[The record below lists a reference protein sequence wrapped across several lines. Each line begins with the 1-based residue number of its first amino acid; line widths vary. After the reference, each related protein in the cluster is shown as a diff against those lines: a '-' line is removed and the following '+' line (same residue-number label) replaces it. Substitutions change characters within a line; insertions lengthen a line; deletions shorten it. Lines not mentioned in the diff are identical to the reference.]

1 MTPSAARRPLPER
14 LARFAPGLPDLL
26 GYRLGNLPADL
37 RAGVSVAAVAL
48 PVGVAY
54 AQLAGFD
61 PVVGLYSS
69 ILPLVAYALFGTSR
83 QLIVGP
89 DAATCALIAAAV
101 TPLAAG
107 DQGHYLALSA
117 LLALSAGL
125 ICIAASFLRL
135 GALADFLSRPILVGF
150 LNGISISIA
159 LGQVGKLLGFETT
172 ERGIVPRLVEVAGKI
187 GQIHW
192 PTFAVGA
199 LAMVLLF
206 LTPRITR
213 RLPAALVAM
222 VVAGAAVALLGLDG
236 AGVATIGPV
245 PAGLPTLGL
254 PGLPAGRLAEV
265 LPGLMAAAAGIALVS
280 FSSAMLTARSF
291 AAKNRYDIDVDR
303 EFSALG
309 AANIAS
315 ALSQGFAISGADS
328 RTAMNDAA
336 GGMTR
341 VVGLITA
348 ASVCVVLLFLTA
360 PLQFVPIA
368 ALGAVLIK
376 ASASLMDLR
385 SLRRFWVLDRAEF
398 LLSVAATLGV
408 VWVGAIQA
416 ILIAVLLALGR
427 FVRLAARP
435 HVEVLGQAP
444 GEPGLHSVDRHP
456 GAETIPGLVLFR
468 FNGPLVFFNAP
479 HFKRQALSAA
489 AAAGPGLEWFV
500 LDLIPLTQVDV
511 TGMDALRELDAELE
525 RRGVALVAAGR
536 RREYAEWLEAR
547 GLLQP
552 RVLERHFPTLRAAVK
567 AYRARG
573 GAGGETGRPDSA
585 PPASGAAASD
595 VNPDSTPADPDGL
608 PGREA

>member
-1 MTPSAARRPLPER
+1 VTDTASPRPLQVR

-26 GYRLGNLPADL
+26 GYRLDNLPADL
-37 RAGVSVAAVAL
+37 RAGISVAAVAL

-101 TPLAAG
+101 APLAAG
-107 DQGHYLALSA
+107 APGHYLALSA

-172 ERGIVPRLVEVAGKI
+172 EPGIVPRLIEVVGKI
-187 GQIHW
+187 GQTHW
-192 PTFAVGA
+192 PTLAVGA
-199 LAMVLLF
+199 LAMALLL

-222 VVAGAAVALLGLDG
+222 AVAGAAVALLGLDE
-236 AGVATIGPV
+236 AGVVTIGAV
-245 PAGLPTLGL
+245 PAGLPNLGL

-265 LPGLMAAAAGIALVS
+265 LPELLAAAGGIALVS

-291 AAKNRYDIDVDR
+291 AAKNHYDIDVDR

-309 AANIAS
+309 AANIA
-315 ALSQGFAISGADS
+315 AAVSQGFAVSGADS
-328 RTAMNDAA
+328 RTAMNDAS
-336 GGMTR
+336 GGQTR
-341 VVGLITA
+341 VAGLVTA
-348 ASVCVVLLFLTA
+348 AAVSLVLLFLTA
-360 PLQFVPIA
+360 PLRFVPIA
-368 ALGAVLIK
+368 ALGAVLIR
-376 ASASLMDLR
+376 ASASLMDLS
-385 SLRRFWVLDRAEF
+385 SLRRFWVLDKPEF
-398 LLSVAATLGV
+398 LLSVTATMGV

-435 HVEVLGQAP
+435 NVEVLGQVP
-444 GEPGLHSVDRHP
+444 GEAGLHSIDRHP
-456 GAETIPGLVLFR
+456 GAETVPGLVLVR

-479 HFKRQALSAA
+479 HFKRQALAA
-489 AAAGPGLEWFV
+489 AEGAGPGLEWFV
-500 LDLIPLTQVDV
+500 LDMIPLTQVDV

-525 RRGVALVAAGR
+525 RRGVLLVAAGR
-536 RREYAEWLEAR
+536 RLEVAQWLEAR

-552 RVLERHFPTLRAAVK
+552 RTLERHFPTLRAAVK
-567 AYRARG
+567 AYRAKQDLRQ
-573 GAGGETGRPDSA
+573 ETGAPA
-585 PPASGAAASD
+585 PPSPS
-595 VNPDSTPADPDGL
+595 ADPT
-608 PGREA
+608 P

>member
-1 MTPSAARRPLPER
+1 MTITAARRPLPER

-26 GYRLGNLPADL
+26 GYRLSNLPADV

-61 PVVGLYSS
+61 PVAGLYSS

-107 DQGHYLALSA
+107 DRGHYLTLSA

-172 ERGIVPRLVEVAGKI
+172 ERGILPRLIEIVGKI

-192 PTFAVGA
+192 PTLAAGA
-199 LAMVLLF
+199 LTMALLL
-206 LTPRITR
+206 LTPRVTR
-213 RLPAALVAM
+213 WLPAALVAM
-222 VVAGAAVALLGLDG
+222 AVAGAAVALLGLDD
-236 AGVATIGPV
+236 AGVATIGAV

-254 PGLPAGRLAEV
+254 PGLPVGRLAEV
-265 LPGLMAAAAGIALVS
+265 LPELMAAAAGIALVS

-336 GGMTR
+336 GGQTR
-341 VVGLITA
+341 MAGLVTA
-348 ASVCVVLLFLTA
+348 ASVSLVLLFLTA
-360 PLQFVPIA
+360 PLRFVPIA
-368 ALGAVLIK
+368 ALGAVLIM
-376 ASASLMDLR
+376 ASVSLMDVA
-385 SLRRFWVLDRAEF
+385 SVRRFWVLDKPEF

-435 HVEVLGQAP
+435 RAEVLGQVP
-444 GEPGLHSVDRHP
+444 GEPGLHSIDRHP
-456 GAETIPGLVLFR
+456 GAVTVPGLVLFR

-479 HFKRQALSAA
+479 HFKRQALSAVE
-489 AAAGPGLEWFV
+489 AAGPGLEWFV
-500 LDLIPLTQVDV
+500 LDMIPLTQVDV
-511 TGMDALRELDAELE
+511 TGMDVLRDLDAELE
-525 RRGVALVAAGR
+525 RRGVLLVPAGR
-536 RREYAEWLEAR
+536 RRETAQWLAAR
-547 GLLQP
+547 GLLRP
-552 RVLERHFPTLRAAVK
+552 SIEERHHPTLRAAVK
-567 AYRARG
+567 AYRVAK
-573 GAGGETGRPDSA
+573 AAAGETGRLAASSPRSNPTASDGNPDSA
-585 PPASGAAASD
+585 PDPGDLPARH
-595 VNPDSTPADPDGL
+595 V
-608 PGREA
+608 